1 VFLIHVLLIIGTRFY
16 REGLA
21 EALKHVAGI
30 QVVGASAAVGALPRV
45 QLLRPDVVLVDSTS
59 ADMLG
64 MVRMLAVSAPT
75 AKVVAL
81 TLPEQPP
88 DVLACAEAGAAGY
101 VSQQASLAEL
111 VLTIQAVSRGEM
123 QCPPEITGSLLR
135 RVAVLAADRRAFLS
149 GSTLTAR
156 ELEVLS
162 LLDEGLSNKQIA
174 RRLCIELATVKNHV
188 HHILEKLQVSHRGE
202 ATAYLRQYLR
212 FGVSEPAAGRVTH
225 PAVGRLR
232 GPGSSTTRSAG
243 RIPDAG
249 VQ

>member
-1 VFLIHVLLIIGTRFY
+1 MGGLGIVFLIHVFLIIGTRFY

-21 EALKHVAGI
+21 EALRHVAGI
-30 QVVGASAAVGALPRV
+30 QVVGASAAAGALPRV

-64 MVRMLAVSAPT
+64 MVRMLAASAPT

-81 TLPEQPP
+81 ALPEQSPE
-88 DVLACAEAGAAGY
+88 VLACAEAGAAGY
-101 VSQQASLAEL
+101 VTEQASLAEL

-135 RVAVLAADRRAFLS
+135 RVAVLAADRRAFLP

-188 HHILEKLQVSHRGE
+188 HHILEKLQVGRRGE

-212 FGVSEPAAGRVTH
+212 FGVSEPAAGR
-225 PAVGRLR
+225 
-232 GPGSSTTRSAG
+232 
-243 RIPDAG
+243 
-249 VQ
+249 